1 MIKITDSVVS
11 VSGTRSELM
20 TELSL
25 LMFSLM
31 DKNVLDERDIFVTLN
46 SAIEV
51 KETKRK
57 GDEFRE
63 KFMNNLF
70 GE

>member
-1 MIKITDSVVS
+1 MIKIGDGDIS
-11 VSGTRSELM
+11 VSGTRLELM

-31 DKNVLDERDIFVTLN
+31 DEDVLDEQDLFFALKTT
-46 SAIEV
+46 IEM
-51 KETKRK
+51 KAKKQK

-63 KFMNNLF
+63 KFINNLF